1 MNFSWEDVETTKK
14 KLMVEVPAEAVKT
27 RLEDRL
33 REVGKTVR
41 FKGFRP
47 GKVPLNMI
55 KRLYGAQVEQE
66 VSEALVNEALP
77 AALKEKDLH
86 LASPPDMEKADFKE
100 GEPFRFTL
108 TLEIKPAFELAD
120 YKGLE
125 LSRQSVAV
133 TEEMVDERLERIRE
147 AHATTRS
154 LDADRAVDLND
165 IVVVDYQAFIGEE
178 PVAGLA
184 NPNYQLEVGRG
195 LFHPAFEAA
204 LAGLKKGESK
214 EITVDFEPEHFN
226 KKLAGQKVLF
236 KTRLLDIKEKVL
248 PEMNEEFLK
257 ELGDQFKTLG
267 DLRQRVREDLD
278 RLEEQRSQD
287 LLRAQ
292 TRDRLLDLADF
303 EVPAG
308 MVAREVEAMVANT
321 RFNFTRS
328 GLTLEAAG
336 LSEEKLKADYLEPA
350 RKQVK
355 TGLILERIARENE
368 MSVTDEEIRAALMS
382 MARQTGQSPDQIL
395 EIYSKNNMMD
405 RLHEDLLTEK
415 TLNFVLENAKIQI
428 TASLPLPAAEK
439 TDEPAEK

>member
-1 MNFSWEDVETTKK
+1 MNFSWEDVEATKK
-14 KLMVEVPAEAVKT
+14 KLMVEVPAEAVRL

-108 TLEIKPAFELAD
+108 NLEIKPAFELAD

-125 LSRQSVAV
+125 LSRQSVVV
-133 TEEMVDERLERIRE
+133 TEEMVDERMERIRE
-147 AHATTRS
+147 AHATTCS

-165 IVVVDYQAFIGEE
+165 IVVLDYQAFIGEE

-226 KKLAGQKVLF
+226 KKLAGQTVLF

-257 ELGDQFKTLG
+257 ELGEQFKTLG

-292 TRDRLLDLADF
+292 TRDRLLDLAGF
-303 EVPAG
+303 EIPAG
-308 MVAREVEAMVANT
+308 MVQREVEAMVAHT

-336 LSEEKLKADYLEPA
+336 LSEEKLRADYLEPA

-368 MSVTDEEIRAALMS
+368 VSVSDEEIRAAVMA

-395 EIYSKNNMMD
+395 DMYSKNNMMD
-405 RLHEDLLTEK
+405 RMHEDLLTEK

-428 TASLPLPAAEK
+428 TASEPPPADEK
-439 TDEPAEK
+439 TDQPAEK

>member
-1 MNFSWEDVETTKK
+1 MNFVWEDVEATKK
-14 KLMVEVPAEAVKT
+14 KLIVEVPAEAVKT

-33 REVGKTVR
+33 RQVGKTVR

-47 GKVPLNMI
+47 GKAPLAMV
-55 KRLYGAQVEQE
+55 KRMYGPQVEQE

-77 AALKEKDLH
+77 AALKEKDFH

-108 TLEIKPAFELAD
+108 NIEIKPAFELMG

-125 LSRQSVAV
+125 LSRQPVVV
-133 TEEMVDERLERIRE
+133 TEEMVDERMERIRE

-154 LDADRAVDLND
+154 LDADRAVDLHD
-165 IVVVDYQAFIGEE
+165 IVVVDYQAFVGEE

-184 NPNYQLEVGRG
+184 NPNYQLEIGRG

-204 LAGLKKGESK
+204 LVGLKKGESK
-214 EITVDFEPEHFN
+214 EITVNFEPEHFN
-226 KKLAGQKVLF
+226 KKLAGKTVLF
-236 KTRLLDIKEKVL
+236 KTRLLDVKEKVL
-248 PEMNEEFLK
+248 PEINEEFLR
-257 ELGDQFKTLG
+257 ELGEEFKTIE
-267 DLRQRVREDLD
+267 DLRGRVREDLT

-292 TRDRLLDLADF
+292 ARDRLLDLVDF
-303 EVPAG
+303 EIPAG
-308 MVAREVEAMVANT
+308 MIQREVEAMVANT

-328 GLTLEAAG
+328 GLSLEAAG
-336 LSEEKLKADYLEPA
+336 MSEEKLKEDYREPA

-355 TGLILERIARENE
+355 TGLILERIAKENE
-368 MSVTDEEIRAALMS
+368 LSVSEEEIRGAVMAT
-382 MARQTGQSPDQIL
+382 ARQTGQAPERIL
-395 EIYSKNNMMD
+395 EIYSKNNMLD
-405 RLHEDLLTEK
+405 RVQEDLLADK
-415 TLNFVLENAKIQI
+415 TLNFVLENAKIQF
-428 TASLPLPAAEK
+428 AAPELPQAAEK